1 MAETESIDSEKW
13 LFYYKLQEYK
23 ENITNF
29 ISRRQFNDSR
39 KKTDSLCE
47 ELRKK
52 IAMKMDSGEDLF
64 FVDSKPI
71 EICRVQ
77 EVNAIKWDVLA
88 IFSRTLDFGFC
99 AS

>member
-1 MAETESIDSEKW
+1 MAETESIDSEKC
-13 LFYYKLQEYK
+13 LLDYKLQEYK
-23 ENITNF
+23 GNIPNL

-52 IAMKMDSGEDLF
+52 IAMKMDGGEDHF
-64 FVDSKPI
+64 FIDSKPI
-71 EICRVQ
+71 VICRVQ

-88 IFSRTLDFGFC
+88 IFSQTLDFGFC